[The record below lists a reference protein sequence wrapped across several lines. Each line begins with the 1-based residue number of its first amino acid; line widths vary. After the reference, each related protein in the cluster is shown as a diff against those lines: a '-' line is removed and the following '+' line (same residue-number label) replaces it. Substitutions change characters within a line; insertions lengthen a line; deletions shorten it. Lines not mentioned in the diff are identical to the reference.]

1 MRTWLVSN
9 RLPFTL
15 DAGGSLSRSHGGLVT
30 ALLPVHEE
38 GDTWWVGQGG
48 FQTRGEE
55 EERFNAA
62 RVVDLQ
68 VPADCARRH
77 YNGAANSGI
86 WPLFHYFPAIASFVP
101 EDWAAY
107 RTVNRIFADSLLA
120 RIGPHDRVWIH
131 DYHLMLLPGMLRRE
145 RPGLAIGYFH
155 HIPFPASEVF
165 KIHPARDEILSG
177 LLGADVL
184 GFHTLEYAR
193 HFAGAAF
200 RLLGLVGVADEIHYE
215 DRVVRVGAFPLGI
228 DAEGLAR
235 ALKSTARVTAD
246 SELATGLGGRRMIL
260 GVDRL
265 DYTKGIPE
273 RLAAFELLLRRHPE
287 LRGQVVLVQI
297 CVPSRIEVARYEQLR
312 DEVERTVSRING
324 TYGTPSSAPIHYI
337 FQRQGMPALS
347 ALYRRAEV
355 GLVTPLRD
363 GLNLVC
369 KEFCAAH
376 ADGEAVLV
384 LSEFAGAAEEM
395 GEALVVNPYDIEA
408 VASALYAALTM
419 PAEERRARMT
429 ALHRRVSDADNRVW
443 AREFLTAMDQVQ
455 TANAANASR
464 ELSGADL
471 EEHRRRLAVRPGLIA
486 FDADIIARPD
496 GRATSLAT
504 LAALAARYRHHLLL
518 ITAMPRDKAEGL
530 AVGGAW
536 IAAERGAFLRD
547 PAGTWRVLPAGDP
560 LGSTEAE
567 VRRHLEQRVR
577 LVPRSYL
584 VANEASLHW
593 HTGRRPLPLVDALL
607 RESVHVLDTL
617 LSRSPWHALRT
628 HDGLVVRSAH
638 LHSGNAMAAVAAAVG
653 LAAGATLTVG
663 DRYSDEELFRWGG
676 ATGCSIAMGTPLSVA
691 RYLVA
696 NQEELEAVLAAL
708 LGGEHV

>member
-1 MRTWLVSN
+1 
-9 RLPFTL
+9 
-15 DAGGSLSRSHGGLVT
+15 
-30 ALLPVHEE
+30 
-38 GDTWWVGQGG
+38 
-48 FQTRGEE
+48 
-55 EERFNAA
+55 
-62 RVVDLQ
+62 
-68 VPADCARRH
+68 
-77 YNGAANSGI
+77 
-86 WPLFHYFPAIASFVP
+86 
-101 EDWAAY
+101 
-107 RTVNRIFADSLLA
+107 
-120 RIGPHDRVWIH
+120 
-131 DYHLMLLPGMLRRE
+131 
-145 RPGLAIGYFH
+145 
-155 HIPFPASEVF
+155 
-165 KIHPARDEILSG
+165 
-177 LLGADVL
+177 
-184 GFHTLEYAR
+184 
-193 HFAGAAF
+193 
-200 RLLGLVGVADEIHYE
+200 
-215 DRVVRVGAFPLGI
+215 
-228 DAEGLAR
+228 
-235 ALKSTARVTAD
+235 
-246 SELATGLGGRRMIL
+246 
-260 GVDRL
+260 
-265 DYTKGIPE
+265 
-273 RLAAFELLLRRHPE
+273 
-287 LRGQVVLVQI
+287 
-297 CVPSRIEVARYEQLR
+297 
-312 DEVERTVSRING
+312 
-324 TYGTPSSAPIHYI
+324 
-337 FQRQGMPALS
+337 
-347 ALYRRAEV
+347 
-355 GLVTPLRD
+355 
-363 GLNLVC
+363 
-369 KEFCAAH
+369 
-376 ADGEAVLV
+376 
-384 LSEFAGAAEEM
+384 
-395 GEALVVNPYDIEA
+395 
-408 VASALYAALTM
+408 
-419 PAEERRARMT
+419 
-429 ALHRRVSDADNRVW
+429 
-443 AREFLTAMDQVQ
+443 
-455 TANAANASR
+455 
-464 ELSGADL
+464 
-471 EEHRRRLAVRPGLIA
+471 LAVRPGLIA

-504 LAALAARYRHHLLL
+504 LADLAAHHGHHLLL